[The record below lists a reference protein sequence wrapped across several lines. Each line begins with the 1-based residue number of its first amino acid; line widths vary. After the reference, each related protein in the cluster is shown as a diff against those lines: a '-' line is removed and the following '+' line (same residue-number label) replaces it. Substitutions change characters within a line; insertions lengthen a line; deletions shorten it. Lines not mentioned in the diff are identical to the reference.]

1 MGEPY
6 ESGPAPAQ
14 KPVEVA
20 SIPQETTAV
29 ETTTQFGDMFDAP
42 SDAVPNAD
50 AALPK
55 KGGRPGQEDAER
67 AHMAMYGGTKLTKG
81 MIEQWALNQGK
92 FDAVSKPVKAPRVVS
107 RSLVAPATA
116 VPD

>member
-1 MGEPY
+1 
-6 ESGPAPAQ
+6 
-14 KPVEVA
+14 
-20 SIPQETTAV
+20 
-29 ETTTQFGDMFDAP
+29 MFDAP
-42 SDAVPNAD
+42 SEPVPNAD

-67 AHMAMYGGTKLTKG
+67 AHMAMYGGTKLTKN

-92 FDAVSKPVKAPRVVS
+92 FESVAKPVKAPRVVS

-116 VPD
+116 VPDGFRLDATTVDPSRFGAP